1 MLEKISVGKSEMPS
15 VGLGLWKLDQPET
28 ADIIV
33 NGVKSGYR
41 HLDSAADYGNEIQ
54 VGEGIKQSLS
64 QGICRREDLW
74 VTSKLWNTFHRPE
87 HVLPACEKSLRD
99 LSTDYID
106 LYLIHFP
113 ISLKYVAFDKRYP
126 PEWIYDPTAE
136 NPRMHIDPVP
146 LSETWHAME
155 GLVEKG
161 LVKEIGVCNYNSS
174 LLHDLMAYASIKPA
188 MLQIESH
195 PFLTQE
201 KLIKTAKNY
210 GIAVTCFSPLGALSY
225 MELEMADQNES
236 VLNENAVKVAAERL
250 DRTPAQVVLRWG
262 LQRGTA
268 VIPKTSKKERLIENQ
283 SLFDFELSNQEMS
296 DISNLNVDRRFND
309 PGVFCESAFNTF
321 FPIYD

>member
-54 VGEGIKQSLS
+54 VGEGIKQTLS

-155 GLVEKG
+155 GLVERG

>member
-1 MLEKISVGKSEMPS
+1 MLETISVGKSKMPS
-15 VGLGLWKLDQPET
+15 VGLGLWKIDQSET
-28 ADIIV
+28 TAIIV
-33 NGVKSGYR
+33 DAIKSGYR

-54 VGEGIKQSLS
+54 VGEGIKRVLD

-74 VTSKLWNTFHRPE
+74 ITSKLWNTFHRPE

-99 LSTDYID
+99 LGIDYLN

-113 ISLKYVAFDKRYP
+113 ISLQYVDFDTRYP
-126 PEWIYDPTAE
+126 PEWIFDPAAE

-155 GLVEKG
+155 GLVERG
-161 LVKEIGVCNYNSS
+161 LVKEIGVCNYNSG
-174 LLHDLMAYASIKPA
+174 LLHDLIAYSSIKPA

-201 KLIKTAKNY
+201 KLVRTAKNY
-210 GIAVTCFSPLGALSY
+210 GMAVTCFSQLGALSY
-225 MELEMADQNES
+225 MELEMAEKNES
-236 VLNENAVKVAAERL
+236 VLNEKLVRLAAKRL
-250 DRTPAQVVLRWG
+250 DRTPAQVVLRWA

-283 SLFDFELSNQEMS
+283 SLFDFELSDQEMS
-296 DISNLNVDRRFND
+296 DISDLNVSRRFND
-309 PGVFCESAFNTF
+309 PGAFCESAFNTF